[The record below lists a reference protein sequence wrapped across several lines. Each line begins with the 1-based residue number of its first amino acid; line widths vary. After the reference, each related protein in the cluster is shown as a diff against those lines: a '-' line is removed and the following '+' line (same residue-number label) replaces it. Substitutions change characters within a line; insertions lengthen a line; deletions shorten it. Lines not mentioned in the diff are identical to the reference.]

1 MKRQIKRLLTV
12 LLCAS
17 LLVTVLWGCSK
28 DKVIAVDRVES
39 DGQTITVI
47 YKDGFAFEVNF
58 YSVLTY
64 GIGESYFVSN
74 SDVNKKEESTG
85 TTTTGTITTGT
96 TTTIIGGADFEYSID
111 PESGRPS
118 ITLGGG
124 GVSSVDLGLGVRAMG
139 TNDNPLGVESML
151 SDIRFSSLSGQ
162 GALVR
167 VTETEEEVGLDLAG
181 NGKKYE
187 FYGPYLR
194 DCLIKHLKEATVL
207 GSMSD
212 TQGGETE
219 ITCVLSGGFAEL
231 TSLEKVVLPGS
242 IKTIYSGAF
251 YRCTSLKT
259 IQYDGTVKQWKE
271 IKKSADWDLESGNYT
286 VYCTDGT
293 VAKGE

>member
-1 MKRQIKRLLTV
+1 MKQQIKKLLTV

-17 LLVTVLWGCSK
+17 LLITILSGCSK

-47 YKDGFAFEVNF
+47 YKDGFEFELNF
-58 YSVLTY
+58 YSVLAY
-64 GIGESYFVSN
+64 SIGESYFVSN
-74 SDVNKKEESTG
+74 SNTDKKEEPSG
-85 TTTTGTITTGT
+85 ATTTGKT
-96 TTTIIGGADFEYSID
+96 TTSIIGGADVEYSID

-118 ITLGGG
+118 ISLGGG
-124 GVSSVDLGLGVRAMG
+124 GLSSADLGLGVRAMG
-139 TNDNPLGVESML
+139 TNDNPLGVESKL
-151 SDIRFSSLSGQ
+151 SNIQLSLVSGQ

-167 VTETEEEVGLDLAG
+167 VTTTEEEVALDLAG

-207 GSMSD
+207 GSLSD

-231 TSLEKVVLPGS
+231 TNLEKVVLPGS

-259 IQYDGTVKQWKE
+259 IQYDGTVEQWKA
-271 IKKSADWDLESGNYT
+271 IQKSADWDQESGNYT